1 MEAEME
7 TGPDS
12 PSTSPG
18 TDVTTYGAK
27 RNVIIQESQNGR
39 LSPAERDDT
48 SDITPVSVPDVVMAH
63 VRDDDEPAPD
73 SGLGERVIVLGC
85 HLRYAIEWTLR
96 WKLRKRQKQA
106 LETLWRMRT
115 TKKIYAFLNSKGSSG
130 KTAGTTTTGLLF
142 ADAIRRD
149 CVAVDMNDSPGG
161 TARRLGI
168 RRNDTLNLR
177 EYLRKYRGEE
187 HPTAESIS
195 RDLEWTRDAGL
206 FVISS
211 ESIANTTDDPG
222 GRDRVKEGLEQLA
235 ESVHSV
241 FCDLGNS
248 IKSVSN
254 WSAVEIADTLVFMGN
269 VNAADSVVDFGK
281 DDPTGEGD
289 DLMSTMNAYRGMGMP
304 TKVSEGIIVILGA
317 KAGMRRKYADHYGV
331 GIDQVYIVPTNRYM
345 KRGNVVRKNRLPLA
359 VRTVVYEILVA
370 MVKARRPPESE
381 IVRPKRSVYRRD
393 ARIEGPEDAY
403 NPTLE
408 GDTESIPRIGPAP
421 PPPPPAS

>member
-1 MEAEME
+1 ME

-18 TDVTTYGAK
+18 TDVTTYDSK
-27 RNVIIQESQNGR
+27 HNVAAQGSHNGR
-39 LSPAERDDT
+39 LSPEEPPAAST
-48 SDITPVSVPDVVMAH
+48 AVTPASVSDIVAAPM
-63 VRDDDEPAPD
+63 RDDDEPAPGT
-73 SGLGERVIVLGC
+73 GLGERLVVLGC
-85 HLRYAIEWTLR
+85 HVRYAVEWALR
-96 WKLRKRQKQA
+96 WNKRKRQKA
-106 LETLWRMRT
+106 AIETLWRMRT

-130 KTAGTTTTGLLF
+130 KTAGSTTTGVLY
-142 ADAIRRD
+142 ADVIRRD

-168 RRNDTLNLR
+168 RRTDTLNLR
-177 EYLRKYRGEE
+177 DYLRKYRGEE
-187 HPTAESIS
+187 HPTAEKIG
-195 RDLEWTRDAGL
+195 RELEWTREAGL

-211 ESIANTTDDPG
+211 ESVANTTDDPG

-248 IKSVSN
+248 IKSQGN

-289 DLMSTMNAYRGMGMP
+289 DLMSTMEAYRGMGMP
-304 TKVSEGIIVILGA
+304 TKVREGIIVILGA
-317 KAGMRRKYADHYGV
+317 KQNMRRRYADHYHV
-331 GIDQVYIVPTNRYM
+331 GIDQVYIIPNNRYM
-345 KRGNVVRKNRLPLA
+345 RRGNVVRKNRLPLS
-359 VRTVVYEILVA
+359 VRVVVYEILVA
-370 MVKARRPPESE
+370 MVKAKRPPESE
-381 IVRPKRSVYRRD
+381 IMRPKRSIYEREGRAD
-393 ARIEGPEDAY
+393 ARGAGY
-403 NPTLE
+403 NPTVE

-421 PPPPPAS
+421 PPEVP

>member
-18 TDVTTYGAK
+18 TDVTTYDSK
-27 RNVIIQESQNGR
+27 RNVATQESHNGN
-39 LSPAERDDT
+39 LSPAEREDV
-48 SDITPVSVPDVVMAH
+48 TPTGVPDVVMAH
-63 VRDDDEPAPD
+63 VREDHEPAPD
-73 SGLGERVIVLGC
+73 TGLGERLIVLGC
-85 HLRYAIEWTLR
+85 HLRYAVEWMFRWNLR
-96 WKLRKRQKQA
+96 GRQKRAQ
-106 LETLWRMRT
+106 ETLWRMRT

-130 KTAGTTTTGLLF
+130 KTAGSTTTGLLF
-142 ADAIRRD
+142 ADVIRRD

-168 RRNDTLNLR
+168 RRDDTLNLR
-177 EYLRKYRGEE
+177 DYLRKYRGEE
-187 HPTAESIS
+187 RPTAESIG
-195 RDLEWTRDAGL
+195 RELEWTRDAGL

-248 IKSVSN
+248 IKSVGN

-269 VNAADSVVDFGK
+269 INAADSVVDFGK

-289 DLMSTMNAYRGMGMP
+289 DLMSTMNAYRGMGMS
-304 TKVSEGIIVILGA
+304 TKVREGIIVILGA
-317 KAGMRRKYADHYGV
+317 KQSMRRRYADHYGV
-331 GIDQVYIVPTNRYM
+331 GIDQVYIIPSNRYM
-345 KRGNVVRKNRLPLA
+345 KRGNVVRKNRMPLA

-370 MVKARRPPESE
+370 MVKAKRPPDSE
-381 IVRPKRSVYRRD
+381 IVRPKRSVYQRE
-393 ARIEGPEDAY
+393 ARADGPEDAY

-421 PPPPPAS
+421 PPPPSAS

>member
-1 MEAEME
+1 ME

-18 TDVTTYGAK
+18 TDVTTYDSK
-27 RNVIIQESQNGR
+27 RNVAAQESHNGR
-39 LSPAERDDT
+39 LSRAESATTSTEMTPAN
-48 SDITPVSVPDVVMAH
+48 VPDIVAPPMQQH
-63 VRDDDEPAPD
+63 EDEPASD
-73 SGLGERVIVLGC
+73 SGFSERVIVLGC
-85 HLRYAIEWTLR
+85 HLRYAVEWTFR
-96 WKLRKRQKQA
+96 WHFRKRQKAA

-130 KTAGTTTTGLLF
+130 KTAGSTTTGVLF

-168 RRNDTLNLR
+168 RRTDTLNLR
-177 EYLRKYRGEE
+177 DYLRKYRGEE
-187 HPTAESIS
+187 HPTAEGIG

-211 ESIANTTDDPG
+211 ESVANTTDDPG

-248 IKSVSN
+248 IKSQGN

-289 DLMSTMNAYRGMGMP
+289 DLMSTMDAYRGMGMP
-304 TKVSEGIIVILGA
+304 TKVREGIIVILGA
-317 KAGMRRKYADHYGV
+317 KGNMRRRYADHYGV
-331 GIDQVYIVPTNRYM
+331 SIDQVYIVPNNRYM
-345 KRGNVVRKNRLPLA
+345 KRGNVVRKNRLPLP
-359 VRTVVYEILVA
+359 VRTVMYEILVA
-370 MVKARRPPESE
+370 MVKAKRPPESE
-381 IVRPKRSVYRRD
+381 IMRPKRSVYAREQRVERRG
-393 ARIEGPEDAY
+393 EGR
-403 NPTLE
+403 NPTVE

-421 PPPPPAS
+421 DASDPS

>member
-1 MEAEME
+1 ME

-12 PSTSPG
+12 PSSSPG
-18 TDVTTYGAK
+18 TDVTTYDSK
-27 RNVIIQESQNGR
+27 RNVAAQGSHNGR
-39 LSPAERDDT
+39 LSPAGSPVPSQE
-48 SDITPVSVPDVVMAH
+48 ITPANAPDIVAPPLQN
-63 VRDDDEPAPD
+63 DEDPAPGT
-73 SGLGERVIVLGC
+73 GLSERVIVLGC
-85 HLRYAIEWTLR
+85 HLRYAIEWTFR
-96 WKLRKRQKQA
+96 WNLRKRQKAA

-130 KTAGTTTTGLLF
+130 KTAGSTTTGVLF

-168 RRNDTLNLR
+168 RRTDTLNLR
-177 EYLRKYRGEE
+177 DYLRKYRGEE
-187 HPTAESIS
+187 RPTAESIG

-211 ESIANTTDDPG
+211 ESVANTTDDPG

-248 IKSVSN
+248 IKSQGN

-289 DLMSTMNAYRGMGMP
+289 DLMSTMDAYRGMGMP
-304 TKVSEGIIVILGA
+304 TKVREGIIVILGA
-317 KAGMRRKYADHYGV
+317 KQGMRRRYADHYGV
-331 GIDQVYIVPTNRYM
+331 GINQVYIVPNNRYM
-345 KRGNVVRKNRLPLA
+345 RRGNVVRKNRLPLP

-370 MVKARRPPESE
+370 MVKAKRPPDSE
-381 IVRPKRSVYRRD
+381 IMRPKRSVY
-393 ARIEGPEDAY
+393 AREQRVEGKGDRY
-403 NPTLE
+403 NPTVE

-421 PPPPPAS
+421 EPESS

>member
-1 MEAEME
+1 
-7 TGPDS
+7 
-12 PSTSPG
+12 
-18 TDVTTYGAK
+18 
-27 RNVIIQESQNGR
+27 
-39 LSPAERDDT
+39 
-48 SDITPVSVPDVVMAH
+48 
-63 VRDDDEPAPD
+63 
-73 SGLGERVIVLGC
+73 
-85 HLRYAIEWTLR
+85 
-96 WKLRKRQKQA
+96 
-106 LETLWRMRT
+106 
-115 TKKIYAFLNSKGSSG
+115 
-130 KTAGTTTTGLLF
+130 
-142 ADAIRRD
+142 
-149 CVAVDMNDSPGG
+149 MNDSPGG

-168 RRNDTLNLR
+168 RRDDTLNLR
-177 EYLRKYRGEE
+177 DYLRKYRGEE

-195 RDLEWTRDAGL
+195 RNLEWTRDAGL

-248 IKSVSN
+248 IKSVGN

-289 DLMSTMNAYRGMGMP
+289 DLMNTMDAYRGMGMP
-304 TKVSEGIIVILGA
+304 TKVREGIIVILGA
-317 KAGMRRKYADHYGV
+317 KSSMRRRYADHYGV
-331 GIDQVYIVPTNRYM
+331 GADQVYIVPNNRYM

-370 MVKARRPPESE
+370 MVKAKRPPDSE

-393 ARIEGPEDAY
+393 ARPEDAGQAY

-421 PPPPPAS
+421 PPPPAAS